1 MFNKLGGSPPNPLFA
16 ELMATASAL
25 STTSTPEEIDGI
37 LESASKATLT
47 YTAREKLVAIVHNK
61 TKTPKKVLYKS
72 LAVLELNGEPV
83 LQDPSYHL
91 ARIVLKK
98 YFEGGKQL
106 IFTPEG
112 RFYVF
117 QQSHWLPLPDSYL
130 GNLLLREAMS
140 GFPDARSLSS
150 LISNA
155 KSILVSMQPVDDSVW
170 FKDDP
175 LPIVNCANGEVWL
188 DKAGSL
194 SCARTVRRVTSLLA
208 CRSASIP
215 PRLAPSTIRRSGRF
229 SAGRMIPMIW

>member
-1 MFNKLGGSPPNPLFA
+1 
-16 ELMATASAL
+16 
-25 STTSTPEEIDGI
+25 
-37 LESASKATLT
+37 
-47 YTAREKLVAIVHNK
+47 
-61 TKTPKKVLYKS
+61 
-72 LAVLELNGEPV
+72 
-83 LQDPSYHL
+83 
-91 ARIVLKK
+91 
-98 YFEGGKQL
+98 
-106 IFTPEG
+106 
-112 RFYVF
+112 
-117 QQSHWLPLPDSYL
+117 
-130 GNLLLREAMS
+130 MS

-215 PRLAPSTIRRSGRF
+215 PRLAPIYDKTLREIFGRANDPDDMVRHWHELVGYGIQPRRDIPCFWAPDRSRRQRQVQALGND
-229 SAGRMIPMIW
+229 SAPSRACCCLQWPCRQIPEGSLQSRLLGGKAAFYR